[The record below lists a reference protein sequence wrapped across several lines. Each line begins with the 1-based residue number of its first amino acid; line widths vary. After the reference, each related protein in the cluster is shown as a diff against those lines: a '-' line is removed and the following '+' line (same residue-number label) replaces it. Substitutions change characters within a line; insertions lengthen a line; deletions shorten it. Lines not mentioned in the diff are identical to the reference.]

1 MEDKVSMNF
10 ENILS
15 EDQILYIKD
24 DIDYCELLNK
34 AIDRLKNL
42 YNFEYSKEECLQA
55 ILDRDK
61 LGNTAF
67 KEGFAIPHARF
78 VDIQGV
84 HFVVVKTDKPVS
96 VPQPNGDK
104 DINVFAIFIVSKS
117 SPNLYLRIL
126 STTIKLLSMKKG
138 KYLEQIK
145 QANSMQDVY
154 RVFKESDLV
163 IKHKIKVQDIMN
175 PRPVIIKPDDSIKE
189 VMNRLYLHQSNT
201 AYVVDNKDNLVGYV
215 SISLLLKR
223 VIPDYL
229 DFLDGVSFVKE
240 FQPFEKLLR
249 EESTALV
256 SEVMDEI
263 EHTLEPESSILEAA
277 YYLTKHPKVNIPV
290 VEEDGR
296 LCGTIS
302 PKAFLNKILRS

>member
-1 MEDKVSMNF
+1 MNF

-24 DIDYCELLNK
+24 DIDYDTVLNK

-42 YNFEYSKEECLQA
+42 YKFEYTKDECISA
-55 ILDRDK
+55 IIDRDK

-84 HFVVVKTDKPVS
+84 HFVIVKTDTPVT

-104 DINVFAIFIVSKS
+104 NIFIFAIFLVSKS

-126 STTIKLLSMKKG
+126 STMIKLLSMKDG
-138 KYLEQIK
+138 QYLNEIK
-145 QANSMQDVY
+145 QAKSKEDVY

-175 PRPVIIKPDDSIKE
+175 PRPVIIKPEDNIKE
-189 VMNRLYLHQSNT
+189 VMNRLYMHQANT
-201 AYVVDNKDNLVGYV
+201 AYVVDNKDNLIGYV

-249 EESTALV
+249 EESTAKV
-256 SEVMDEI
+256 SEVMDDI

-277 YYLTKHPKVNIPV
+277 YYLTKHPKTNIPV